1 MARNQNTFGDGPD
14 LSADDAVPF
23 QQDFIVIYLCSYAAE
38 IGEPEMFLILSVMT
52 FNDLQ
57 KNIDAANKYLTNDT
71 SSSYYDKRHVRHDPD
86 F

>member
-1 MARNQNTFGDGPD
+1 
-14 LSADDAVPF
+14 
-23 QQDFIVIYLCSYAAE
+23 
-38 IGEPEMFLILSVMT
+38 MFLILSVMT

-57 KNIDAANKYLTNDT
+57 KNIDAANKYLTNDK